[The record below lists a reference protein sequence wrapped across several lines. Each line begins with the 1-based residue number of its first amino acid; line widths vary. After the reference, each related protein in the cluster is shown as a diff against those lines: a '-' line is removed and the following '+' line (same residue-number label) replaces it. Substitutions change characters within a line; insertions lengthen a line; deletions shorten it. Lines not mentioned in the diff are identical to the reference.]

1 MNTKEIKGYKVF
13 NPDWTCRDFQ
23 YEVGKIYFEERA
35 ECCKQGFH
43 FCEKLT
49 DVFYYYQI
57 SSSRFCEVLG
67 SGRLDIKGDKI
78 ASTEIEIIRELSL
91 EEILEICIKEG
102 KNIEIVEKLINKKV
116 I

>member
-1 MNTKEIKGYKVF
+1 MILSCKDKDFETVIQEYMN
-13 NPDWTCRDFQ
+13 CS
-23 YEVGKIYFEERA
+23 FENFENIL
-35 ECCKQGFH
+35 E
-43 FCEKLT
+43 
-49 DVFYYYQI
+49 
-57 SSSRFCEVLG
+57 
-67 SGRLDIKGDKI
+67 LDIKEDKV

>member
-1 MNTKEIKGYKVF
+1 MIGYKGF
-13 NPDWTCRDFQ
+13 NKELKCRDFQ

-49 DVFYYYQI
+49 DVFYYYQL
-57 SSSRFCEVLG
+57 SSSRFCKVLG